1 MLRRRSQKTDI
12 IAGLDVGST
21 AVRLAVGQLLSGNE
35 APQLHIIGA
44 AENSSEGVHKG
55 VVASIEE
62 AISSISACLERAE
75 RMIGMPLESVWVGIS
90 GSNAISETS
99 KGVVAVSKSDGE
111 ISVEDV
117 ERAIEAARTVATPL
131 NYEILH
137 VIPKSYTV
145 DGQSGV
151 TDPIG
156 MTGVRLEV
164 ETQIV
169 QGLSSQIKNLTKAV
183 YRTGLDI
190 NDLVLSIL
198 AAAEAVTTEKQ
209 KDLGVA
215 VLNIGSSSTSL
226 VAYQEGDILDTWSF
240 LIGSQHITGDL
251 AIGLRTSI
259 EVAEKLK
266 IEYGTP
272 LIKEV
277 SKNEQIDLQE
287 VGAAQSETVSRKYIA
302 EIIEARVEELL
313 EQVERSLK
321 RIGRSGLLPAGLIL
335 TGGGA
340 KLFGMADFAKQKLKL
355 PVSLGY
361 PLNITSV
368 TDKVNDLSF
377 TTAIGLVKWGY
388 LALQSGEAA
397 RAHLFANKNLLGRIK
412 KFLKMF
418 VP

>member
-1 MLRRRSQKTDI
+1 MFHRRSQKNSI
-12 IAGLDVGST
+12 IAGLDIGST
-21 AVRLAVGQLLSGNE
+21 AVRLAVGQLVPGTDN
-35 APQLHIIGA
+35 PKLHIIGA
-44 AENSSEGVHKG
+44 AEAPSEGVHKG
-55 VVASIEE
+55 VVTSIEE
-62 AISSISACLERAE
+62 TVTSITTCLERAE
-75 RMIGMPLESVWVGIS
+75 RMIGQPVETAWVGIS
-90 GSNAISETS
+90 GSNIISETS

-111 ISVEDV
+111 ITVDDV

-145 DGQSGV
+145 DGQIGV
-151 TDPIG
+151 SDPVG

-164 ETQIV
+164 ETQII
-169 QGLSSQIKNLTKAV
+169 QTLSSQIKNLTKAV
-183 YRTGLDI
+183 YRTSLDI
-190 NDLVLSIL
+190 NDLVLGIL

-215 VLNIGSSSTSL
+215 VLNIGSSVSSL
-226 VAYQEGDILDTWSF
+226 VAFQEGDILDIWSF

-259 EVAEKLK
+259 EVAERVK

-272 LIKEV
+272 LTKELN
-277 SKNEQIDLQE
+277 KNDQIDLQDL
-287 VGAAQSETVSRKYIA
+287 GAAETELIAKKYIA

-313 EQVERSLK
+313 EQVERGLK
-321 RIGRSGLLPAGLIL
+321 RIGRGGLLPAGLIL
-335 TGGGA
+335 TGGGS
-340 KLFGMADFAKQKLKL
+340 KLNDLAEFTKQKLKL
-355 PVSLGY
+355 PVALGY

-377 TTAIGLVKWGY
+377 ATAIGLVKWGS
-388 LALQSGEAA
+388 LALETG
-397 RAHLFANKNLLGRIK
+397 ANERSRGRSKNNILESVK
-412 KFLKMF
+412 KVLKMF